1 MCLVCVCAIHSVVI
15 SWLLDP
21 ASSPS
26 SSLLFL
32 MIALCVCTYSYVCV
46 RALILHTQHSSTHT
60 ANVSAATALLRSSTF
75 CRLYTSLPASA
86 CALARSPCCSFL
98 PLFSLHEIRH
108 QERRRATVCSVHDVT
123 PPGSVSLV
131 CDALRFLPHC
141 DLNSTC
147 TRSATLLRRSALVI
161 KACSPACGKLIL
173 EILARNHASDGE

>member
-1 MCLVCVCAIHSVVI
+1 VCAIHSVVI

-32 MIALCVCTYSYVCV
+32 MIALCVCTNVCV

-60 ANVSAATALLRSSTF
+60 ANVSAATALLQSSTF
-75 CRLYTSLPASA
+75 CRLYTSLPA
-86 CALARSPCCSFL
+86 CALARSLRSPCCSFL

-131 CDALRFLPHC
+131 CDALRFLPRC

-147 TRSATLLRRSALVI
+147 TRSATLPPPLRALVI
-161 KACSPACGKLIL
+161 KACSPACGKLIS